1 MEADTLQVV
10 QLYSCLD
17 RIRTMEWCS
26 RSEYIVCGLQNKQIV
41 QVQNIRGADL
51 LLTRPSCAASMS
63 MLASFCQ
70 AHASQP

>member
-1 MEADTLQVV
+1 MV

-41 QVQNIRGADL
+41 QVRNIMGAGFL
-51 LLTRPSCAASMS
+51 LACPSYALHP
-63 MLASFCQ
+63 LAWLQVAVRNMQICNE
-70 AHASQP
+70 HLH